1 MEIQNKNWS
10 KTKIFRTVLASFAML
25 TTAMWICWFI
35 TDTYFLHSGLTFDV
49 STHQAIPIDINLYN
63 ASYWMGGVFLLFA
76 GLLFAGEI
84 AYIVY
89 RSFAWKTDKNKVI
102 YESVVHGVI
111 CLITLVFLIL
121 ASYRLYNDQW
131 LAVAQYNQA
140 GVLYT
145 INLFH
150 NWYMMD
156 MSILALVSIFCSVTL
171 FQANKAFK
179 FHNIYFDFSL
189 MVAILAVLI
198 IPVYIGAI
206 ILIKAHPGVAYPA
219 EFWLHIAGQGLYSSF
234 EMMKAAIT
242 IFLIAKLILLIRLN
256 SGQLQRTKR
265 AIVIASILVGV
276 NLIMDVCMRTI
287 NYSVR
292 EIYNN
297 ENWIA
302 QIIMISISFAIA
314 IISGW
319 NSCYRY
325 IELYAKPVRRLDK
338 EPMIL
343 N

>member
-25 TTAMWICWFI
+25 TTALWICWFV
-35 TDTYFLHSGLTFDV
+35 TDTYFLHSGLNFDI
-49 STHQAIPIDINLYN
+49 STHKAIPVDINLFH
-63 ASYWMGGVFLLFA
+63 ASYWMASVFLLFV
-76 GLLFAGEI
+76 GILFAGEI
-84 AYIVY
+84 SYIVY

-111 CLITLVFLIL
+111 CLITLVFLVL
-121 ASYRLYNDQW
+121 TSYRLFNELW
-131 LAVAQYNQA
+131 LAEAKYNQA
-140 GVLYT
+140 GVLFDITLY
-145 INLFH
+145 H
-150 NWYMMD
+150 NWFMMD
-156 MSILALVSIFCSVTL
+156 MSILSLVSIFCSVTL

-189 MVAILAVLI
+189 MVVILAVLT
-198 IPVYIGAI
+198 IPVYIAAV
-206 ILIKAHPGVAYPA
+206 ILIKAHPSVAYPA

-234 EMMKAAIT
+234 EMMTAAIS

-265 AIVIASILVGV
+265 AIIIASVLVGI
-276 NLIMDVCMRTI
+276 NLIMDICMRTV
-287 NYSVR
+287 NYSIR

-297 ENWIA
+297 ENWIP
-302 QIIMISISFAIA
+302 QIVMMSISFGIA

-325 IELYAKPVRRLDK
+325 IELYAKPARRLDK